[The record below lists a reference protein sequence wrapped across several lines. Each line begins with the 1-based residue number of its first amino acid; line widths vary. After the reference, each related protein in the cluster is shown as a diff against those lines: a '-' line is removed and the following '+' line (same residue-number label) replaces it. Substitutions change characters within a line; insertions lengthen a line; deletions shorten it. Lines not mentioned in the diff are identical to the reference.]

1 MELTIPLRSRVNPKN
16 LELQDF
22 NQKSLFIMGS
32 SLVCHHVMASKAFL
46 FCKAVYELRINY
58 RLGMP

>member
-1 MELTIPLRSRVNPKN
+1 MELTIFLRSRVNPKN

-32 SLVCHHVMASKAFL
+32 SLVCHHVMASKAF
-46 FCKAVYELRINY
+46 FCKAVHELRINY
-58 RLGMP
+58 RLGMS